1 MSFMSDKK
9 AEIVFPHVWEY
20 RIFCQSSKCDAVESA
35 IRSMGLNELELG
47 SGAASGSGTY
57 KTLRMTFLAASK
69 DDANAVGDKLKV
81 LDGVRFIL

>member
-1 MSFMSDKK
+1 MSGKK

-35 IRSMGLNELELG
+35 IRNMGLNELELG

-57 KTLRMTFLAASK
+57 KTLRMTFLAESK